1 MSHEGADIFFFPYK
15 VFLLHAFAVMIRDPF
30 DPMRPALHPTQP
42 IPRATLRPGKVTAPI
57 HSPPTHL
64 HENQAYIHPCS
75 KWSTNSISRQGT
87 GTCTKR
93 MAPPSTLLSPSHSK
107 TRPPRH
113 QDPRKLIS
121 SSLASCAAVLMP
133 LKHQTRGRALFSV
146 EKNPKI

>member
-1 MSHEGADIFFFPYK
+1 M
-15 VFLLHAFAVMIRDPF
+15 FLLLAFAVMIRDPF
-30 DPMRPALHPTQP
+30 DPMRPALHSSQP
-42 IPRATLRPGKVTAPI
+42 SPRDILRHSKVTVPI

-64 HENQAYIHPCS
+64 HINQTYFPHRP

-93 MAPPSTLLSPSHSK
+93 MAPPSTLLSPPHSK